1 MAIAQPIKGQG
12 WEDGAAVLMARVTDV
27 NGDLIV
33 QDDIT
38 VTFSLYVEDKA
49 IKGTGL
55 TGSPFTITTSNVVFD
70 TIQTSTD
77 KPIWTA
83 DSTGYNF
90 RFDTT
95 AAMLPEGNKTYVF
108 EFWFT
113 PADLST
119 AFPVRYEVLANATLL
134 D

>member
-27 NGDLIV
+27 NGDLVV
-33 QDDIT
+33 QADISSI
-38 VTFSLYVEDKA
+38 SLIVEDKA
-49 IKGTGL
+49 IKGTAVGA
-55 TGSPFTITTSNVVFD
+55 SPYTITVSDVIFD
-70 TIQTSTD
+70 TIQTPTN

-90 RFDTT
+90 RYDTL
-95 AAMLPEGNKTYVF
+95 AAQMPDGNKTYVF

-113 PADLST
+113 PADAST
-119 AFPVRYEVLANATLL
+119 AFPVRYEVLANTTLL